1 MKISSATAEQ
11 AEGIRSVNQSIG
23 ELDGMTQQNAALA
36 EQSLATSEN
45 LRRKTAQ
52 LARAVAVFQQAPAAA
67 PAGALAVALRK

>member
-1 MKISSATAEQ
+1 M
-11 AEGIRSVNQSIG
+11 
-23 ELDGMTQQNAALA
+23 
-36 EQSLATSEN
+36 ATSEN